1 MPTTTSTSTPTPAYT
16 SNATP
21 ASTPEVF
28 RPIIPVEDVL
38 TGQVQRLHAS
48 PDGALWLITDEG
60 VARMQDGTWRV
71 YLTDFTGE
79 LVGIDAAGRVWVV
92 SEDMMQITAFR
103 QSQDTAWDG
112 ASWIAYGA
120 DEGWSPVTLEDE
132 RYRGIGWGQSDGM
145 GGFWLTTPQDVRFFD
160 GQRWKVFTPEAMG
173 MGEVGPEA
181 LWATF
186 AMEIAESTG
195 MIWVGECDWGGP
207 GPFGGQGVRWFDG
220 STVSEAALTTG
231 GQNWHGADSP
241 VGTGCVTVIEED
253 GQGRIWMGVDDRLW
267 RYEPAF
273 GEWTEFAPPE
283 PPVDWTR
290 FGFAHAIALDPSNDP
305 WPAMVLCGASCYG
318 KIVLYRV
325 QDGAWT
331 QIGEA
336 LEFGGFLPPHEV
348 VVDATGTRWL
358 FWAGSV
364 YRVGEGV
371 LEPVPGLGFVR
382 HIVVGAAGRVWF
394 VVRHEGRDVLRTLNT
409 GAED

>member
-1 MPTTTSTSTPTPAYT
+1 MPTPKSTSNP
-16 SNATP
+16 TP
-21 ASTPEVF
+21 ASTPSATSASPPQAF

-38 TGQVQRLHAS
+38 TGQFQRLHAS

-60 VARMQDGTWRV
+60 VARMQDGTWHV

-92 SEDMMQITAFR
+92 SEDTGEI
-103 QSQDTAWDG
+103 SAWDG
-112 ASWIAYGA
+112 TSWMTYGIG
-120 DEGWSPVTLEDE
+120 EGWQPVSL
-132 RYRGIGWGQSDGM
+132 G
-145 GGFWLTTPQDVRFFD
+145 
-160 GQRWKVFTPEAMG
+160 
-173 MGEVGPEA
+173 
-181 LWATF
+181 
-186 AMEIAESTG
+186 
-195 MIWVGECDWGGP
+195 
-207 GPFGGQGVRWFDG
+207 
-220 STVSEAALTTG
+220 
-231 GQNWHGADSP
+231 DS
-241 VGTGCVTVIEED
+241 
-253 GQGRIWMGVDDRLW
+253 LW

-290 FGFAHAIALDPSNDP
+290 FGFAHEIALDSSDDP

-318 KIVLYRV
+318 KIVLYRI

-336 LEFGGFLPPHEV
+336 LEFGGFLPPHEL

-371 LEPVPGLGFVR
+371 SEPVPAWALF
-382 HIVVGAAGRVWF
+382 ATSTW
-394 VVRHEGRDVLRTLNT
+394 TPT
-409 GAED
+409 GGCGSW

>member
-1 MPTTTSTSTPTPAYT
+1 MPTPTSTSTPTPA
-16 SNATP
+16 
-21 ASTPEVF
+21 STPSATSASPPQAF

-38 TGQVQRLHAS
+38 TGQFQRLHAS

-60 VARMQDGTWRV
+60 VARKQDGTWHV

-79 LVGIDAAGRVWVV
+79 LVGIDAVGRVWVV
-92 SEDMMQITAFR
+92 SEDNSEIA
-103 QSQDTAWDG
+103 SWDG
-112 ASWIAYGA
+112 AAWTTYGA
-120 DEGWSPVTLEDE
+120 DEGWSSITLEDE
-132 RYRGIGWGQSDGM
+132 RYREMGLGQSDGM
-145 GGFWLTTPQDVRFFD
+145 GGFWLTTPQDVRLFD
-160 GQRWKVFTPEAMG
+160 GQRWNVFTPEAMG
-173 MGEVGPEA
+173 MGAVGPEE

-207 GPFGGQGVRWFDG
+207 GPFGGQGVRWFDV
-220 STVSEAALTTG
+220 STKLTAG

-241 VGTGCVTVIEED
+241 VGAGCATVIEED
-253 GQGRIWMGVDDRLW
+253 AQGRVWMGVDDSLW

-273 GEWTEFAPPE
+273 GKWTEFAPPE
-283 PPVDWTR
+283 PPVEWTR
-290 FGFAHAIALDPSNDP
+290 FGFAHAIALDSSDDP

-336 LEFGGFLPPHEV
+336 LEFGGFLPPHEL

-364 YRVGEGV
+364 YRVGEGMS
-371 LEPVPGLGFVR
+371 EPVPGLGFVR
-382 HIVVGAAGRVWF
+382 HIAVGAAGRVWF
-394 VVRHEGRDVLRTLNT
+394 VLRHEGRDVLWTLNT
-409 GAED
+409 EAED

>member
-1 MPTTTSTSTPTPAYT
+1 
-16 SNATP
+16 
-21 ASTPEVF
+21 
-28 RPIIPVEDVL
+28 VL
-38 TGQVQRLHAS
+38 TGQFRRLHA

-60 VARMQDGTWRV
+60 VARMQDGTWHV

-79 LVGIDAAGRVWVV
+79 LVGIDAARRVWVV
-92 SEDMMQITAFR
+92 SEDTGEI
-103 QSQDTAWDG
+103 SAWDG
-112 ASWIAYGA
+112 TSWMAYGIG
-120 DEGWSPVTLEDE
+120 EGWQPVSLGGS
-132 RYRGIGWGQSDGM
+132 RYRDMDWGKSDGM
-145 GGFWLTTPQDVRFFD
+145 GRFWLATPQDVRLFD
-160 GQRWKVFTPEAMG
+160 GERWNVFTPEAMG
-173 MGEVGPEA
+173 MGTVGPEE
-181 LWATF
+181 LWVTF
-186 AMEIAESTG
+186 AMEIVESTG
-195 MIWVGECDWGGP
+195 TVWVGECDWGGP

-220 STVSEAALTTG
+220 STELTTD
-231 GQNWHGADSP
+231 GQTWHEADSP
-241 VGTGCVTVIEED
+241 VGAGCATVIEED
-253 GQGRIWMGVDDRLW
+253 GQGRIWMGVDDSLW

-283 PPVDWTR
+283 PPVEWMR
-290 FGFAHAIALDPSNDP
+290 FGFAHAIALDSSDDP

-336 LEFGGFLPPHEV
+336 LEFGGFLPPHEL

-371 LEPVPGLGFVR
+371 SEPVPGLGFVR

-394 VVRHEGRDVLRTLNT
+394 VVRHEGRDVLWTLNT
-409 GAED
+409 EAED